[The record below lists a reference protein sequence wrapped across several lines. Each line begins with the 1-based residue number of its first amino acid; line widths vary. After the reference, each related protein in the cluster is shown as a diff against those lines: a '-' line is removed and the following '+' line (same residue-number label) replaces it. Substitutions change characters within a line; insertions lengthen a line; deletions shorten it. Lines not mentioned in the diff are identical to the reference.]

1 MNAYVISLI
10 IAIIALL
17 VAIVASNS
25 VDYGPSPNSGDVTV
39 RRIWFW
45 VMGVL
50 TPIISWVICYFL
62 VYGAARGKSHKADAM
77 QAMCIAAA
85 VSFLLYLAVG
95 WVLSK
100 VFNKQKIGTWFYS
113 KK

>member
-1 MNAYVISLI
+1 MNAYIISLI
-10 IAIIALL
+10 VAIVAML
-17 VAIVASNS
+17 VAIVASNKVAYDPS
-25 VDYGPSPNSGDVTV
+25 VKAGDVTI

-50 TPIISWVICYFL
+50 TPIIALIFCYFL
-62 VYGAARGKSHKADAM
+62 VYETARGKSHKADAM

-85 VSFLLYLAVG
+85 ISFVLYVAVG

-100 VFNKQKIGTWFYS
+100 VFNNKKIGTWFYS

>member
-10 IAIIALL
+10 
-17 VAIVASNS
+17 VAIVAMLVAIIASNA
-25 VDYGPSPNSGDVTV
+25 VAYKPGVNSGDVTT

-45 VMGVL
+45 VLGIL
-50 TPIISWVICYFL
+50 TPIISWAICYFL
-62 VYGAARGKSHKADAM
+62 VYEVARGKSHKADAM

-85 VSFLLYLAVG
+85 VSFVLYIAVG

-100 VFNKQKIGTWFYS
+100 VFNNKKIGTWFYS

>member
-1 MNAYVISLI
+1 MNAYVISVI
-10 IAIIALL
+10 
-17 VAIVASNS
+17 VAIVAMIVSIIASNR
-25 VDYGPSPNSGDVTV
+25 VAYKPGVNSGDVTT

-50 TPIISWVICYFL
+50 TPVISWVICYFL
-62 VYGAARGKSHKADAM
+62 VYETARGKSHKADAM

-85 VSFLLYLAVG
+85 VSFVLYVAVG

-100 VFNKQKIGTWFYS
+100 VFSNKKIGTWFYS

>member
-10 IAIIALL
+10 IAVVAML
-17 VAIVASNS
+17 VAIVASNAIAYKPG
-25 VDYGPSPNSGDVTV
+25 VNSGDVTS

-50 TPIISWVICYFL
+50 TPVISWVTCYFL
-62 VYGAARGKSHKADAM
+62 VYEAARGRSHKADAM
-77 QAMCIAAA
+77 QAMSIAAA
-85 VSFLLYLAVG
+85 VSFLLYVVVG

-100 VFNKQKIGTWFYS
+100 VFNNKKIGTWFYS

>member
-10 IAIIALL
+10 VAIIAML
-17 VAIVASNS
+17 VAIIASNA
-25 VDYGPSPNSGDVTV
+25 VAYKPGVNSGDVTT

-50 TPIISWVICYFL
+50 TPIISWAICYFL
-62 VYGAARGKSHKADAM
+62 VYEVARGKSHKADAM

-85 VSFLLYLAVG
+85 VSLVLYIVVG

-100 VFNKQKIGTWFYS
+100 LFNNKKIGTWFYS

>member
-1 MNAYVISLI
+1 MNAYVISAAVTI
-10 IAIIALL
+10 VAML

-25 VDYGPSPNSGDVTV
+25 VAYKPGVSTADVTA
-39 RRIWFW
+39 RRVWFW
-45 VMGVL
+45 LMGVL
-50 TPIISWVICYFL
+50 TPVISLAICYFTL
-62 VYGAARGKSHKADAM
+62 YLEARGKAKKMDAM

-85 VSFLLYLAVG
+85 VSFVLYIVVG

-100 VFNKQKIGTWFYS
+100 IFNNKKIGTWFYS